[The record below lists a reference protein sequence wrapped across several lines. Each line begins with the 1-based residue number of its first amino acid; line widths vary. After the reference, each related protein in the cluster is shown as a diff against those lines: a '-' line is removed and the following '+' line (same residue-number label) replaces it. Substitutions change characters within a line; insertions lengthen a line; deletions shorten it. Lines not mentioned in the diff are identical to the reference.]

1 VGAGGGRR
9 RHSRGSRATERPSE
23 SGCGGRKGE
32 MRVRVGVWPQ
42 ARKGGSYR
50 GIRAGSGPCC

>member
-9 RHSRGSRATERPSE
+9 RHSRGSGATERPSE

-32 MRVRVGVWPQ
+32 MRVRVGVRP
-42 ARKGGSYR
+42 
-50 GIRAGSGPCC
+50 